1 MHQLGQGRIHLSVEE
16 NAEEVIKKETKKE
29 KKEIRFQTFPP
40 IIITEMTTFKV

>member
-29 KKEIRFQTFPP
+29 KKKKFDSNLFRPLSSL
-40 IIITEMTTFKV
+40 K

>member
-16 NAEEVIKKETKKE
+16 NAEEVIKKQRKK